1 MKNITGRHNIAMA
14 INMSGKPVV
23 TIDLDNKKYLVP
35 GKEDSWIIEGSK
47 IRVARQYTNLR
58 HEVETYYDH
67 ATLSTYG
74 DNSNDGHAYAL
85 ATFGCGIYAD
95 FVYEDVVDDAEWANT
110 PIVHDGDHVIVVEL
124 HSKTR
129 EYAVKEG
136 VVTLNGA
143 NITPAGYID

>member
-1 MKNITGRHNIAMA
+1 MKNITGRHNIATA

-23 TIDLDNKKYLVP
+23 TIDLDNKDYMLP
-35 GKEDSWIIEGSK
+35 GDETFWAVYGSK
-47 IRVARQYTNLR
+47 IRVARQYANPR
-58 HEVETYYDH
+58 YEGETYYDR
-67 ATLSTYG
+67 ATLATYS
-74 DNSNDGHAYAL
+74 DSDDKGHAYDL
-85 ATFGCGIYAD
+85 FTHGFGIYAD
-95 FVYEDVVDDAEWANT
+95 FGYEDVAEDAEWAQA

-129 EYAVKEG
+129 EYAVREG